1 MLIKECI
8 KEQFDSL
15 VREHEGVDQ
24 VTFNEDDTK
33 YKLLMAEA
41 IDGKA
46 YALLKMEVFLDSV
59 AAGLD
64 ELSVE
69 RILHAPIRSFA
80 SPAAVL
86 ELRTG
91 LIDFPWKAVVEE
103 RSASI
108 VLGGW
113 NAAGVAK
120 QSLEFV
126 VSSLNKNTNLRS
138 IAVNDEKLDL
148 PDGWASTKLQ
158 WESSK
163 VVKAM
168 PATVAVL
175 LQNCS
180 CLTSL
185 NLRSCIFYM
194 YHLMFYKHYY

>member
-80 SPAAVL
+80 SPAAVF

-163 VVKAM
+163 VVG
-168 PATVAVL
+168 
-175 LQNCS
+175 S
-180 CLTSL
+180 
-185 NLRSCIFYM
+185 
-194 YHLMFYKHYY
+194 